1 MTDHVDVPALL
12 TDPDVLADLTVDGEP
27 VVAIGA
33 RSGLRYANIVPRWA
47 DDLEALEL
55 ASYPTADP
63 EDLYNRVEL
72 RALAT
77 DFGNGCFA
85 GFDVEA
91 TEQAESHDAAGA
103 VVAGPKLVSMGLGLR
118 TDFDLDRP
126 QHTIH
131 DIMGHTPDDSGDDPD
146 GRWYYGT
153 GISTR
158 IEYRR
163 RGIGREVYALR
174 KQVCRDLGLLG
185 IVAGGVM
192 PGYAGHI
199 DTMTADEYID
209 AVRRGDLYDP
219 TLSFQSENGFE
230 LGPALENYI
239 TDPAVGN
246 YAALIVWHNP
256 AATT

>member
-1 MTDHVDVPALL
+1 MADKTDTPVLI
-12 TDPDVLADLTVDGEP
+12 TEPDLIADRTVDGEP

-33 RSGLRYANIVPRWA
+33 RSGLLYANIVPRWA
-47 DDLEALEL
+47 EDLEALEL

-63 EDLYNRVEL
+63 ADLYNRVEL

-77 DFGNGCFA
+77 DFGHGCFA
-85 GFDVEA
+85 GFDLDP
-91 TEQAESHDAAGA
+91 AETGGTG
-103 VVAGPKLVSMGLGLR
+103 GPTLVSMGLGVR
-118 TDFDLDRP
+118 THFDLDKP

-131 DIMGHTPDDSGDDPD
+131 DIVGHTPGDSGDDPD

-174 KQVCRDLGLLG
+174 KQVCHDLDLLG

-192 PGYAGHI
+192 PGYARHI
-199 DTMTADEYID
+199 DTMSADEYID

-219 TLSFQSENGFE
+219 TLSFQQDNGFE
-230 LGPALENYI
+230 LGPALANYI
-239 TDPAVGN
+239 TDPAVDN

>member
-1 MTDHVDVPALL
+1 MTDHIDSPVLV
-12 TDPDVLADLTVDGEP
+12 TDPDLLAGRTVDGEP

-33 RSGLRYANIVPRWA
+33 RSGLHYATIVARWA
-47 DDLEALEL
+47 DELEALEL

-63 EDLYNRVEL
+63 KDLYNRVEL

-77 DFGNGCFA
+77 DFGLGCFA
-85 GFDVEA
+85 GFDVEP
-91 TEQAESHDAAGA
+91 GA
-103 VVAGPKLVSMGLGLR
+103 DDGGGPKLVSMGLGVR
-118 TDFDLDRP
+118 TNFDLDKP

-131 DIMGHTPDDSGDDPD
+131 DIVGHTPDDSGDVPD

-163 RGIGREVYALR
+163 RGIGREIYALR
-174 KQVCRDLGLLG
+174 KKVCRDLGLLG

-192 PGYAGHI
+192 PGYAEHL
-199 DTMTADEYID
+199 DTMSADEYID
-209 AVRRGDLYDP
+209 AVGRGDLYDP
-219 TLSFQSENGFE
+219 TLSFQVANGFE
-230 LGPALENYI
+230 LGPALVNYI
-239 TDPAVGN
+239 TDPAVNN

-256 AATT
+256 AAST